1 MQHESITNTRKA
13 RMKKVVVAT
22 LVLVV
27 MFTLFAL
34 LDASQADAWLGCDE
48 WRDGRVRPR
57 QQFGPC
63 DVP

>member
-27 MFTLFAL
+27 MFTLFAAEFARGSSSAPATFRSS
-34 LDASQADAWLGCDE
+34 ASS
-48 WRDGRVRPR
+48 
-57 QQFGPC
+57 F
-63 DVP
+63 